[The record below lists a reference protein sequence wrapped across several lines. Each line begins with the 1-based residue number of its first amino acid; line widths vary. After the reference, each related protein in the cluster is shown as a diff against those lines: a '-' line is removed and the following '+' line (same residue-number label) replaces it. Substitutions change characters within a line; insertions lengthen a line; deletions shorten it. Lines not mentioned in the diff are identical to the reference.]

1 MIEIINEIVNN
12 RILFIVGAWYG
23 LPITIAL
30 VVLFF
35 VKSSRDERGRAII
48 GKASIIATIIFI
60 ILVNVVAV
68 ISNNMDVNYI
78 SMGFCFQWSYDIVL
92 TVEIIAILIY
102 KKIE

>member
-1 MIEIINEIVNN
+1 MIEMINEIAGN
-12 RILFIVGAWYG
+12 RMALIVGAWYG

-48 GKASIIATIIFI
+48 GKASIIATIVFIFLINFFAKIWDI
-60 ILVNVVAV
+60 ITISYLSSACCIQWIYNV
-68 ISNNMDVNYI
+68 
-78 SMGFCFQWSYDIVL
+78 VL
-92 TVEIIAILIY
+92 TVEVAAILIY

>member
-102 KKIE
+102 KKTE